1 MHTQRAKNVW
11 KYVLP
16 TMASSICMF
25 LFTIVDGIFVGR
37 GVGTDA
43 LGAVNIAFPVVMILN
58 ALYLL
63 TTVGGVTVVAIRIGR
78 GDIDGANQV
87 FMHSVIFTAA
97 VGLVFTLAGTVFS
110 KEIVALLGANDTF
123 LKLGSD
129 YLFWYTLFVI
139 PAGLTVCFQGFCRN
153 DGSPGLSSIAVISTA
168 FCNIFLDWLFIFPL
182 GMGTAGAAIA
192 TGISQ
197 TVSMFIVLLH
207 FLRKKGD
214 LRIFLPKPDGSLFRK
229 IVLRGLPESIA
240 QFATPVMTVC
250 LNLVLAK
257 NIGDI
262 GINAFSV
269 MAYVSTFAIAIFFG
283 TSEGLQPLFGQSY
296 GAKNEKDL
304 GFYFRTGLI
313 INVAGSVVATLLVI
327 LFCRPICSLFG
338 ADKDTLDYI
347 VKSMPMFAWAFI
359 PMAVNVMISAYLYS
373 TKRSNYAI
381 VVNILRSFIVNMTII
396 LLLPRIFG
404 AGIIWYAFGIYE
416 LIVAVAAIVLSRYS
430 EQNGIVFK

>member
-1 MHTQRAKNVW
+1 MHTQRGKNVW

-87 FMHSVIFTAA
+87 FMHSVIFTALI
-97 VGLVFTLAGTVFS
+97 GLVFTLAGTIFS
-110 KEIVALLGANDTF
+110 KQVVALLGANDTF
-123 LKLGSD
+123 LELGSD
-129 YLFWYTLFVI
+129 YLFWYTLFAI

-182 GMGTAGAAIA
+182 KMGTAGAAIA

-197 TVSMFIVLLH
+197 VISMFIVLFH
-207 FLRKKGD
+207 FLGKKGD
-214 LRIFLPKPDGSLFRK
+214 LRIFFPKLDGTLFRK
-229 IVLRGLPESIA
+229 IILRGLPESIA
-240 QFATPVMTVC
+240 QFATPVLTVC
-250 LNLVLAK
+250 LNLVLIK
-257 NIGDI
+257 MIGDI
-262 GINAFSV
+262 GVNAFSV

-296 GAKNEKDL
+296 GAKEEKDL
-304 GFYFRTGLI
+304 EFYFRVGLI
-313 INVAGSVVATLLVI
+313 INVVGSIMVTFLVI
-327 LFCRPICSLFG
+327 LFCRPICTLFG
-338 ADKDTLDYI
+338 ADADTLDYI
-347 VKSMPMFAWAFI
+347 VKSMPMFAWGFI
-359 PMAVNVMISAYLYS
+359 AMAVNVMISSYLYS

-381 VVNILRSFIVNMTII
+381 AINILRSFIIDTVMI

-404 AGIIWYAFGIYE
+404 AGIVWHTFGIYE
-416 LIVAVAAIVLSRYS
+416 LIVAVVAVILSRYS
-430 EQNGIVFK
+430 ERNGIVFK